1 VEELTVEVLRSW
13 ARTALVELGRARLEI
28 DELNVYPVPDG
39 DTGTNLYLTWEAACD
54 ALPQGELTFAEAVQ
68 AFGRGALL
76 GARGNSGVIASQ
88 LVRACGL
95 RLAENLPRHQSG
107 AGDSVPEGARGGELE
122 SVPEGAA
129 GGQLESVPEGAA
141 RGGVEGA
148 PAGGQ
153 GGEPGGEAGG
163 ADGGGRRAV
172 LADPRMSE
180 AAAFADALV
189 FAADAAYGAVAQ
201 PVEGTMLTV
210 ALEAANAA
218 MDAANDGETLAGVCL
233 AAVAAAREALT
244 RTTEQ
249 LEPLRRAGVVDAGGA
264 GLVVI
269 LGAMESVL
277 SGRGPAATTGVPAR
291 IPVAPPT
298 DQDAGAEAGRA
309 GQAGLGGQAGQ
320 AGPGAGIDLE
330 PDGPAYEV
338 MYLLDAPDDKIGD
351 YRRQLAELGDSV
363 VVVGGDE
370 LWNVHVHT
378 DDVGAAIELGIDIG
392 RPHRIR
398 VTHFADL
405 VPHAPIPGRAVI
417 AVAAGDGLAKLF
429 AEAGALV
436 VKGGPG
442 RRCSTGELLKA
453 IERSGAP
460 EIVIL
465 PNDKDSIAVAEA
477 AATAARQDGV
487 RVAVIPTRAQVQG
500 LAAVA
505 VHDPAQSFD
514 DDVVHLS
521 AAAGQTRHGAVTIAV
536 KDAWTMA
543 GTCRIGDALGVVDGD
558 FALITDDLETAA
570 TGVVDRLLGG
580 GGELMTVV
588 RGEQATPELVEALVR
603 HVRRNR
609 KDVDVV
615 VYDGGQ
621 ERYPLLIGVE

>member
-1 VEELTVEVLRSW
+1 MDVRGEVLTTAVLRAW
-13 ARTALVELGRARLEI
+13 ARTALSELGRARVEI

-54 ALPQGELTFAEAVQ
+54 ALPAGNLTFAEAVQ

-76 GARGNSGVIASQ
+76 GARGNSGVITSQ

-95 RLAENLPRHQSG
+95 RLAENLP
-107 AGDSVPEGARGGELE
+107 PEQETSNG
-122 SVPEGAA
+122 
-129 GGQLESVPEGAA
+129 
-141 RGGVEGA
+141 
-148 PAGGQ
+148 
-153 GGEPGGEAGG
+153 
-163 ADGGGRRAV
+163 V
-172 LADPRMSE
+172 LADARMSE

-189 FAADAAYGAVAQ
+189 FAADAAYSAVAQ

-210 ALEAANAA
+210 ARRAGEAALEAANA
-218 MDAANDGETLAGVCL
+218 GKSLAEVCL
-233 AAVAAAREALT
+233 AAVAAARVALT
-244 RTTEQ
+244 KTTEQ
-249 LEPLRRAGVVDAGGA
+249 LEVLRRAGVVDAGGA

-277 SGRGPAATTGVPAR
+277 SGRAPAATSGVPAR
-291 IPVAPPT
+291 VAPQELVGAAGT
-298 DQDAGAEAGRA
+298 DLD
-309 GQAGLGGQAGQ
+309 
-320 AGPGAGIDLE
+320 

-338 MYLLDAPDDKIGD
+338 MYLLEAPDEQITDFRK
-351 YRRQLAELGDSV
+351 QLAGMGDSV

-378 DDVGAAIELGIDIG
+378 DDVGATIELGIGIG
-392 RPHRIR
+392 RPYRIR
-398 VTHFADL
+398 VTHFADMAHREP
-405 VPHAPIPGRAVI
+405 VPNRAVI
-417 AVAAGDGLAKLF
+417 AVAAGDGLADLF
-429 AEAGALV
+429 EESGAV
-436 VKGGPG
+436 VVRGGPG

-465 PNDKDSIAVAEA
+465 PNDSDSIAVAEA
-477 AATAARQDGV
+477 AATAARQDGI

-500 LAAVA
+500 LAAIA
-505 VHDPAQSFD
+505 VHDPERSFD
-514 DDVVHLS
+514 DAVVQLS

-558 FALITDDLETAA
+558 FSLITDDLETAA

-588 RGEQATPELVEALVR
+588 TGREVEAGLVDAVVR
-603 HVRRNR
+603 HVRRIR
-609 KDVDVV
+609 RDVDVV

>member
-1 VEELTVEVLRSW
+1 MDVRGEVLTTAVLRAW
-13 ARTALVELGRARLEI
+13 ARTALSELGRARVEI

-54 ALPQGELTFAEAVQ
+54 ALPAGDLTFAEAVQ

-76 GARGNSGVIASQ
+76 GARGNSGVITSQ

-95 RLAENLPRHQSG
+95 RLAENLP
-107 AGDSVPEGARGGELE
+107 PE
-122 SVPEGAA
+122 
-129 GGQLESVPEGAA
+129 Q
-141 RGGVEGA
+141 
-148 PAGGQ
+148 
-153 GGEPGGEAGG
+153 EPSNG
-163 ADGGGRRAV
+163 V
-172 LADPRMSE
+172 LADARMSE
-180 AAAFADALV
+180 AVAFADALG
-189 FAADAAYGAVAQ
+189 FAADAAYSAVAQ

-210 ALEAANAA
+210 ARKAAEAALEAANA
-218 MDAANDGETLAGVCL
+218 GKSLAEVCL
-233 AAVAAAREALT
+233 AAVAAARIALT
-244 RTTEQ
+244 KTTEQ
-249 LEPLRRAGVVDAGGA
+249 LEVLRRAGVVDAGGA

-277 SGRGPAATTGVPAR
+277 SGRAPAATSGVPAR
-291 IPVAPPT
+291 VAPVESAGT
-298 DQDAGAEAGRA
+298 DLD
-309 GQAGLGGQAGQ
+309 
-320 AGPGAGIDLE
+320 

-338 MYLLDAPDDKIGD
+338 MYLLEAPDEQIGD
-351 YRRQLAELGDSV
+351 FRKELAGLGDSV

-378 DDVGAAIELGIDIG
+378 DDVGATIELGIGIG
-392 RPHRIR
+392 RPYRIR
-398 VTHFADL
+398 VTHFADMAHREP
-405 VPHAPIPGRAVI
+405 VTNRAVI
-417 AVAAGDGLAKLF
+417 AVAAGDGLADLF
-429 AEAGALV
+429 EEAGAV
-436 VKGGPG
+436 VVRGGPG
-442 RRCSTGELLKA
+442 RRCSTGELLRA

-465 PNDKDSIAVAEA
+465 PNDSDSIAVAEA
-477 AATAARQDGV
+477 AATAARQDGI

-500 LAAVA
+500 LAAIA
-505 VHDPAQSFD
+505 VHDPERSFD
-514 DDVVHLS
+514 DAVVQLS

-558 FALITDDLETAA
+558 FSLITDDLETAA

-588 RGEQATPELVEALVR
+588 TGREVEAGLVDAVVR
-603 HVRRNR
+603 HVRRIR
-609 KDVDVV
+609 RDVDVV

>member
-1 VEELTVEVLRSW
+1 VIRDQVLTTDLLRRW
-13 ARTALVELGRARLEI
+13 ARAALAALAVAREEI
-28 DELNVYPVPDG
+28 DQLNVYPVPDG
-39 DTGTNLYLTWEAACD
+39 DTGTNLYLTWAAACE
-54 ALPQGELTFAEAVQ
+54 ALPEGDLTFTEAIQ

-76 GARGNSGVIASQ
+76 GARGNSGVITSQ
-88 LVRACGL
+88 LVRACGH
-95 RLAENLPRHQSG
+95 RLSETAAP
-107 AGDSVPEGARGGELE
+107 
-122 SVPEGAA
+122 GAA
-129 GGQLESVPEGAA
+129 EFAA
-141 RGGVEGA
+141 A
-148 PAGGQ
+148 LLFA
-153 GGEPGGEAGG
+153 A
-163 ADGGGRRAV
+163 
-172 LADPRMSE
+172 E
-180 AAAFADALV
+180 AA
-189 FAADAAYGAVAQ
+189 YSSVAQ

-210 ALEAANAA
+210 AREVARAAQAA
-218 MDAANDGETLAGVCL
+218 ASAGGTLAEVCL
-233 AAVAAAREALT
+233 AAVAAGREALK

-277 SGRGPAATTGVPAR
+277 SGRPPSGGSEVPAR
-291 IPVAPPT
+291 VPLPP
-298 DQDAGAEAGRA
+298 DA
-309 GQAGLGGQAGQ
+309 
-320 AGPGAGIDLE
+320 DLSHDLD

-338 MYLLDAPDDKIGD
+338 MYLLDAPDDLVPAF
-351 YRRQLAELGDSV
+351 RQELDGLGDSV
-363 VVVGGDE
+363 VVVGGDG

-378 DDVGAAIELGIDIG
+378 DDVGAAVEAGIEIG

-398 VTHFADL
+398 VTHFDDL
-405 VPHAPIPGRAVI
+405 TPRTPGAARAVI
-417 AVAAGDGLAKLF
+417 AVAAGEGLAKLF
-429 AEAGALV
+429 SQAGALV
-436 VKGGPG
+436 VSGGPG

-453 IERSGAP
+453 IERANAS
-460 EIVIL
+460 EVVLL

-477 AATAARQDGV
+477 AATAARQVGV

-500 LAAVA
+500 LAAIA
-505 VHDPAQSFD
+505 VHDPQRNFD

-558 FALITDDLETAA
+558 FSLITDTLEAAA

-588 RGEQATPELVEALVR
+588 RGRDAAPALVDALVR
-603 HVRRNR
+603 HVRRSR
-609 KDVDVV
+609 RDVDVV

>member
-1 VEELTVEVLRSW
+1 VTTDRVLTTDVLRRW
-13 ARTALVELGRARLEI
+13 ARAALAALALAREEI
-28 DELNVYPVPDG
+28 DQLNVYPVPDG

-54 ALPQGELTFAEAVQ
+54 ALPEGELTFAEAVQ

-76 GARGNSGVIASQ
+76 GARGNSGVITSQ
-88 LVRACGL
+88 LIRACGL
-95 RLAENLPRHQSG
+95 RLAENLPADQK
-107 AGDSVPEGARGGELE
+107 AGTT
-122 SVPEGAA
+122 
-129 GGQLESVPEGAA
+129 
-141 RGGVEGA
+141 
-148 PAGGQ
+148 
-153 GGEPGGEAGG
+153 
-163 ADGGGRRAV
+163 RAV

-180 AAAFADALV
+180 PVAFADALG

-201 PVEGTMLTV
+201 PVEGTILTV
-210 ALEAANAA
+210 AREAATAA
-218 MDAANDGETLAGVCL
+218 LAAAGQGDSLAEVCL
-233 AAVAAAREALT
+233 AAVRAGRNALG

-277 SGRGPAATTGVPAR
+277 SGRVPSDTSGVPPRLA
-291 IPVAPPT
+291 IPAEL
-298 DQDAGAEAGRA
+298 EAGTD
-309 GQAGLGGQAGQ
+309 LG
-320 AGPGAGIDLE
+320 

-338 MYLLDAPDDKIGD
+338 MYLLDAPDEAVGEF
-351 YRRQLAELGDSV
+351 RQGLDRLGDSV
-363 VVVGGDE
+363 VVVGGDG

-378 DDVGAAIELGIDIG
+378 DDVGAAIEAGIDIG
-392 RPHRIR
+392 RPHRIC

-405 VPHAPIPGRAVI
+405 VPQPPKPGRVVI
-417 AVAAGDGLAKLF
+417 AVAAGEGLAKLF
-429 AEAGALV
+429 TDAGAV
-436 VKGGPG
+436 VVAGGPG

-453 IERSGAP
+453 IDLAGAP
-460 EIVIL
+460 EVVLL

-500 LAAVA
+500 LAAIA
-505 VHDPAQSFD
+505 VHDSRRSFD
-514 DDVVHLS
+514 DDVVQLS

-543 GTCRIGDALGVVDGD
+543 GTCQIGDALGVVDGD

-570 TGVVDRLLGG
+570 TGVVDRLLAG

-588 RGEQATPELVEALVR
+588 RGRDSTPALVDALVR
-603 HVRRNR
+603 HVRRSR
-609 KDVDVV
+609 RDVDVM

>member
-1 VEELTVEVLRSW
+1 MDVRGEVLTTAVLRAW
-13 ARTALVELGRARLEI
+13 ARTALSELGRARAEI

-54 ALPQGELTFAEAVQ
+54 ALPEGELTFAEAVQ

-76 GARGNSGVIASQ
+76 GARGNSGVITSQ

-95 RLAENLPRHQSG
+95 RLAENLPAERLGRPAS
-107 AGDSVPEGARGGELE
+107 PEGE
-122 SVPEGAA
+122 
-129 GGQLESVPEGAA
+129 AA
-141 RGGVEGA
+141 RASET
-148 PAGGQ
+148 
-153 GGEPGGEAGG
+153 
-163 ADGGGRRAV
+163 RAV
-172 LADPRMSE
+172 LADARMSE
-180 AAAFADALV
+180 AAAFADALA
-189 FAADAAYGAVAQ
+189 FAADAAYSAVAQ

-210 ALEAANAA
+210 ARQAANAALEAANA
-218 MDAANDGETLAGVCL
+218 GKSLAEVCL
-233 AAVAAAREALT
+233 AAVAAARVALT
-244 RTTEQ
+244 KTTEQ
-249 LEPLRRAGVVDAGGA
+249 LEVLRRAGVVDAGGA

-291 IPVAPPT
+291 VPPLEALVPAQGT
-298 DQDAGAEAGRA
+298 DLD
-309 GQAGLGGQAGQ
+309 
-320 AGPGAGIDLE
+320 

-338 MYLLDAPDDKIGD
+338 MYLLEAPDEQIGD
-351 YRRQLAELGDSV
+351 FRQQLAGLGDSV

-378 DDVGAAIELGIDIG
+378 DDVGATIELGIGIG
-392 RPHRIR
+392 KPYRIR

-405 VPHAPIPGRAVI
+405 AHRVPVPNRAVI
-417 AVAAGDGLAKLF
+417 AVAAGDGLANLF
-429 AEAGALV
+429 AEAGAV
-436 VKGGPG
+436 VVQGGPG

-453 IERSGAP
+453 MERSGAP
-460 EIVIL
+460 EIVLL
-465 PNDKDSIAVAEA
+465 PNDSDSIAVAEA
-477 AATAARQDGV
+477 AAAAARQDGV

-500 LAAVA
+500 LAAIA
-505 VHDPAQSFD
+505 VHDPERSFD
-514 DDVVHLS
+514 DAVVQLS

-558 FALITDDLETAA
+558 FTLITDDLVTAA

-588 RGEQATPELVEALVR
+588 TGREVDQALVDALVR
-603 HVRRNR
+603 HVRRIR
-609 KDVDVV
+609 RDVDVV

>member
-1 VEELTVEVLRSW
+1 VDVRGEVLTTAVLRAW
-13 ARTALVELGRARLEI
+13 ARTALSELGRARAEI

-54 ALPQGELTFAEAVQ
+54 ALPEGELTFAEAVQ

-76 GARGNSGVIASQ
+76 GARGNSGVITSQ

-95 RLAENLPRHQSG
+95 RLAENLPREQ
-107 AGDSVPEGARGGELE
+107 V
-122 SVPEGAA
+122 
-129 GGQLESVPEGAA
+129 
-141 RGGVEGA
+141 
-148 PAGGQ
+148 
-153 GGEPGGEAGG
+153 EAGTG
-163 ADGGGRRAV
+163 V
-172 LADPRMSE
+172 LADARMSE
-180 AAAFADALV
+180 AVAFADALV
-189 FAADAAYGAVAQ
+189 FAADAAYSAVAQ

-210 ALEAANAA
+210 ARQAANAALEAANE
-218 MDAANDGETLAGVCL
+218 GKSLAEVCL
-233 AAVAAAREALT
+233 AAVAAARIALT
-244 RTTEQ
+244 KTTEQ
-249 LEPLRRAGVVDAGGA
+249 LEVLRRAGVVDAGGA

-277 SGRGPAATTGVPAR
+277 SGRAPAATTGVPAR
-291 IPVAPPT
+291 VPP
-298 DQDAGAEAGRA
+298 QEAGMPGEA
-309 GQAGLGGQAGQ
+309 GT
-320 AGPGAGIDLE
+320 DLD

-338 MYLLDAPDDKIGD
+338 MYLLEAPDEPIGD
-351 YRRQLAELGDSV
+351 FRKQLAGMGDSV

-378 DDVGAAIELGIDIG
+378 DDVGATIELGIGIG
-392 RPHRIR
+392 KPYRIR
-398 VTHFADL
+398 VTHFADMARREP
-405 VPHAPIPGRAVI
+405 VPNRAVI

-429 AEAGALV
+429 TDAGAV
-436 VKGGPG
+436 VVQGGPG

-460 EIVIL
+460 EIVLL
-465 PNDKDSIAVAEA
+465 PNDSDSIGIAEA
-477 AATAARQDGV
+477 AAAAARQDGV

-500 LAAVA
+500 LAAIA
-505 VHDPAQSFD
+505 VHDPERSFD
-514 DDVVHLS
+514 DAVVQLS

-558 FALITDDLETAA
+558 FSLITDDLVTAA

-588 RGEQATPELVEALVR
+588 TGRGVDAELVEALVR
-603 HVRRNR
+603 HVRRIR
-609 KDVDVV
+609 RDVDVV

>member
-1 VEELTVEVLRSW
+1 VGVLRSW
-13 ARTALVELGRARLEI
+13 ARTALAELGRARVEI

-54 ALPQGELTFAEAVQ
+54 ALPEGELTFAEAVQ

-95 RLAENLPRHQSG
+95 RLAENLPRRQ
-107 AGDSVPEGARGGELE
+107 EN
-122 SVPEGAA
+122 
-129 GGQLESVPEGAA
+129 
-141 RGGVEGA
+141 
-148 PAGGQ
+148 
-153 GGEPGGEAGG
+153 EPKS
-163 ADGGGRRAV
+163 V

-189 FAADAAYGAVAQ
+189 FAADAAYGAVAE

-210 ALEAANAA
+210 AREAANAA
-218 MDAANDGETLAGVCL
+218 LKAANNGQSLPEVCL
-233 AAVAAAREALT
+233 AAVGAARVALIK
-244 RTTEQ
+244 TTEQ

-277 SGRGPAATTGVPAR
+277 SGRAPAGTTGVPAR
-291 IPVAPPT
+291 IQPETEVGN
-298 DQDAGAEAGRA
+298 DLDA
-309 GQAGLGGQAGQ
+309 
-320 AGPGAGIDLE
+320 
-330 PDGPAYEV
+330 DGPAYEV
-338 MYLLDAPDDKIGD
+338 MYLLDAPDEKIGD
-351 YRRQLAELGDSV
+351 FRQQLARLGDSV

-378 DDVGAAIELGIDIG
+378 DDVGAAIEQGIGIG
-392 RPHRIR
+392 RPYRIR

-405 VPHAPIPGRAVI
+405 VPHPPIPGRAVI
-417 AVAAGDGLAKLF
+417 AVAAGEGLAGLF
-429 AEAGALV
+429 AEAGAIV
-436 VKGGPG
+436 VRGGPG

-453 IERSGAP
+453 IEESGAP

-477 AATAARQDGV
+477 AATAARQDGL

-500 LAAVA
+500 LAAIA
-505 VHDPAQSFD
+505 VHDPERSFD
-514 DDVVHLS
+514 DDVVQLS

-543 GTCRIGDALGVVDGD
+543 GTCKIGDALGVVDGD
-558 FALITDDLETAA
+558 FALITDELETAA

-588 RGEQATPELVEALVR
+588 RGQDATAELVDALVR
-603 HVRRNR
+603 HVRRIR
-609 KDVDVV
+609 RDVDVV

-621 ERYPLLIGVE
+621 DRYPLLIGVE

>member
-1 VEELTVEVLRSW
+1 MDVRGEVLTTAVLRAW
-13 ARTALVELGRARLEI
+13 ARTALSELGRARAEI

-54 ALPQGELTFAEAVQ
+54 ALPAGDLTFAEAVQ

-76 GARGNSGVIASQ
+76 GARGNSGVITSQ

-95 RLAENLPRHQSG
+95 RLAENLPPVPSDP
-107 AGDSVPEGARGGELE
+107 ADSALGE
-122 SVPEGAA
+122 
-129 GGQLESVPEGAA
+129 AA
-141 RGGVEGA
+141 R
-148 PAGGQ
+148 AG
-153 GGEPGGEAGG
+153 ET
-163 ADGGGRRAV
+163 RAV
-172 LADPRMSE
+172 LADARMSE

-189 FAADAAYGAVAQ
+189 FAADAAYSAVAQ

-210 ALEAANAA
+210 ARKAADAALEAANAGKSVA
-218 MDAANDGETLAGVCL
+218 EVCL
-233 AAVAAAREALT
+233 AAVAAARVALT
-244 RTTEQ
+244 KTTEQ
-249 LEPLRRAGVVDAGGA
+249 LEVLRRAGVVDAGGA

-277 SGRGPAATTGVPAR
+277 SGRAPAATSGVPAR
-291 IPVAPPT
+291 VAP
-298 DQDAGAEAGRA
+298 QE
-309 GQAGLGGQAGQ
+309 L
-320 AGPGAGIDLE
+320 PGAAGTDLD
-330 PDGPAYEV
+330 PDGPSYEV
-338 MYLLDAPDDKIGD
+338 MYLLEAADEQIGD
-351 YRRQLAELGDSV
+351 FRKQLAGLGDSV

-378 DDVGAAIELGIDIG
+378 DDVGATIELGIGIG
-392 RPHRIR
+392 RPYRIR
-398 VTHFADL
+398 VTHFADMAHR
-405 VPHAPIPGRAVI
+405 VPVPNRAVI
-417 AVAAGDGLAKLF
+417 AVAAGDGLAELF
-429 AEAGALV
+429 EGSGAV
-436 VKGGPG
+436 VVRGGPG

-465 PNDKDSIAVAEA
+465 PNDSDSIAVAEA
-477 AATAARQDGV
+477 AAAAARQDGI

-500 LAAVA
+500 LAAIA
-505 VHDPAQSFD
+505 VHDPERSFD
-514 DDVVHLS
+514 DAVVQLS

-558 FALITDDLETAA
+558 FSLITDDLETAA

-588 RGEQATPELVEALVR
+588 TGSEVEAGLVDAVVR
-603 HVRRNR
+603 HVRRIR
-609 KDVDVV
+609 RDVDVV

>member
-1 VEELTVEVLRSW
+1 MDVLTVGVLRSW
-13 ARTALVELGRARLEI
+13 ARTALAELGRARVEI

-54 ALPQGELTFAEAVQ
+54 ALPEGELTFAEAVQ

-95 RLAENLPRHQSG
+95 RLAENLPRRQ
-107 AGDSVPEGARGGELE
+107 EN
-122 SVPEGAA
+122 
-129 GGQLESVPEGAA
+129 
-141 RGGVEGA
+141 
-148 PAGGQ
+148 
-153 GGEPGGEAGG
+153 EPKS
-163 ADGGGRRAV
+163 V

-189 FAADAAYGAVAQ
+189 FAADAAYGAVAE

-210 ALEAANAA
+210 AREAANAA
-218 MDAANDGETLAGVCL
+218 LKAANNGQSLPEVCL
-233 AAVAAAREALT
+233 AAVGAARVALIK
-244 RTTEQ
+244 TTEQ

-277 SGRGPAATTGVPAR
+277 SGRAPAGTTGVPAR
-291 IPVAPPT
+291 IQPETEVGN
-298 DQDAGAEAGRA
+298 DLDA
-309 GQAGLGGQAGQ
+309 
-320 AGPGAGIDLE
+320 
-330 PDGPAYEV
+330 DGPAYEV
-338 MYLLDAPDDKIGD
+338 MYLLDAPDEKIGD
-351 YRRQLAELGDSV
+351 FRQQLARLGDSV

-378 DDVGAAIELGIDIG
+378 DDVGAAIEQGIGIG
-392 RPHRIR
+392 RPYRIR

-405 VPHAPIPGRAVI
+405 VPHPPIPGRAVI
-417 AVAAGDGLAKLF
+417 AVAAGEGLAGLF
-429 AEAGALV
+429 AEAGAIV
-436 VKGGPG
+436 VRGGPG

-453 IERSGAP
+453 IEESGAP

-477 AATAARQDGV
+477 AATAARQDGL

-500 LAAVA
+500 LAAIA
-505 VHDPAQSFD
+505 VHDPERSFD
-514 DDVVHLS
+514 DDVVQLS

-543 GTCRIGDALGVVDGD
+543 GTCKIGDALGVVDGD
-558 FALITDDLETAA
+558 FALITDELETAA

-588 RGEQATPELVEALVR
+588 RGQDATAELVDALVR
-603 HVRRNR
+603 HVRRIR
-609 KDVDVV
+609 RDVDVV

-621 ERYPLLIGVE
+621 DRYPLLIGVE

>member
-1 VEELTVEVLRSW
+1 MDAREEVLTTAVLRSW
-13 ARTALVELGRARLEI
+13 ARTALSELGRARVEI

-54 ALPQGELTFAEAVQ
+54 ALPEGELTFAEAVQ

-76 GARGNSGVIASQ
+76 GARGNSGVITSQ

-95 RLAENLPRHQSG
+95 RLAENLPRTQ
-107 AGDSVPEGARGGELE
+107 E
-122 SVPEGAA
+122 
-129 GGQLESVPEGAA
+129 Q
-141 RGGVEGA
+141 
-148 PAGGQ
+148 
-153 GGEPGGEAGG
+153 PGGG
-163 ADGGGRRAV
+163 
-172 LADPRMSE
+172 LADVRMSE
-180 AAAFADALV
+180 AVAFADALV

-210 ALEAANAA
+210 AREAANAA
-218 MDAANDGETLAGVCL
+218 LKAANEGKTVAEVCL
-233 AAVAAAREALT
+233 AAVAAARVALT
-244 RTTEQ
+244 KTTEQ
-249 LEPLRRAGVVDAGGA
+249 LEQLRRAGVVDAGGA

-291 IPVAPPT
+291 VVPT
-298 DQDAGAEAGRA
+298 EARTGN
-309 GQAGLGGQAGQ
+309 
-320 AGPGAGIDLE
+320 DLD

-338 MYLLDAPDDKIGD
+338 MYLLEAPDEKIGD
-351 YRRQLAELGDSV
+351 FRTLLAGLGDSV
-363 VVVGGDE
+363 VVVGGDG

-378 DDVGAAIELGIDIG
+378 DDVGGAIEPGIEIG
-392 RPHRIR
+392 RPYRIR

-405 VPHAPIPGRAVI
+405 THHEPVPGRAVI

-429 AEAGALV
+429 TDSGAV
-436 VKGGPG
+436 VIAGGPG

-460 EIVIL
+460 EIVLL

-477 AATAARQDGV
+477 AATAARQDGI

-500 LAAVA
+500 LAAIA
-505 VHDPAQSFD
+505 VHDPERSFD

-558 FALITDDLETAA
+558 FALITDDLATAA

-588 RGEQATPELVEALVR
+588 TGRDADPELVDALVR
-603 HVRRNR
+603 HVRRSR
-609 KDVDVV
+609 RDVDVV